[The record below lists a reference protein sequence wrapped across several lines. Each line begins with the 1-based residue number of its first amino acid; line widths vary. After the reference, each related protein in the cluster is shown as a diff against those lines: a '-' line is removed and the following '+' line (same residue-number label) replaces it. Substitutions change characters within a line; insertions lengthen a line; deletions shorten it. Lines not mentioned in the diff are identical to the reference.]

1 MKTLDETRW
10 DSFFGRVD
18 SGESIYTCNHMID
31 SSIFWGALVGCAHC
45 KNAVK
50 NSRIDFPQPDEL
62 IKPTPNGKT
71 NRNRILYRQLYLDD
85 PPMDRKEA
93 ARFHHVSYERIKQL
107 DMRFQRQ
114 LLKYLHK
121 RELERQRRERFREK
135 FGDHDE

>member
-18 SGESIYTCNHMID
+18 SGELIYTCNHMID

-50 NSRIDFPQPDEL
+50 NSQVDLPQPEEL

-135 FGDHDE
+135 FGDRDE

>member
-10 DSFFGRVD
+10 DSFFGRID

-135 FGDHDE
+135 FGDQDE

>member
-18 SGESIYTCNHMID
+18 SGELIYTCNHMID

-50 NSRIDFPQPDEL
+50 NSRIDFPQPEEL

-93 ARFHHVSYERIKQL
+93 SKFHCVSYERIKQL

-121 RELERQRRERFREK
+121 RELERQRRERFQEK
-135 FGDHDE
+135 FGEQDG